1 MVQIRSRMELYR
13 LSKMSKCE
21 KDLNLAECRNV
32 SITLKLSL
40 SELSMENKINLNI
53 TSPDSFFTCVS
64 TLVST
69 AKSLHV
75 SDGINLSNSLTVI
88 SKVHTNQF
96 RFRTPV
102 VPAPRRCARR

>member
-40 SELSMENKINLNI
+40 SEFNIENKINLNI
-53 TSPDSFFTCVS
+53 TSPESFCTCVS

-69 AKSLHV
+69 ANSLKV
-75 SDGINLSNSLTVI
+75 FAGINVNNSFTVI
-88 SKVHTNQF
+88 HKISNQGF
-96 RFRTPV
+96 EHCWWQTSDSITVFY
-102 VPAPRRCARR
+102 